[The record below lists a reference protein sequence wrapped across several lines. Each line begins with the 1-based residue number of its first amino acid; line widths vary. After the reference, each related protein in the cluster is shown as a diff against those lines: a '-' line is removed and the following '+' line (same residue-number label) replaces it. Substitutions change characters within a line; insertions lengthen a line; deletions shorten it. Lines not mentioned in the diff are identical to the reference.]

1 MSHLSGNTE
10 ETPLQGCLKR
20 MRSQIAKIEAHP
32 VEAVRRDA
40 MELRHQMIELVSL
53 INALQTTAAARRMT
67 GEAEPLKPQ
76 APIDDTP
83 LFVAAA
89 AKAAPT
95 AEDLERRILQA
106 RWREGDHTQDPQPK
120 EEAA

>member
-1 MSHLSGNTE
+1 MSNP
-10 ETPLQGCLKR
+10 ETPMQACLRK
-20 MRSQIAKIEAHP
+20 MRGQIARIEAHP

-53 INALQTTAAARRMT
+53 INGLQTTAAARRMT

-76 APIDDTP
+76 APIEDTP

-89 AKAAPT
+89 AQSAPS
-95 AEDLERRILQA
+95 ADQLQKRILQA
-106 RWREGDHTQDPQPK
+106 HWREGDHTQDPQQ